1 MVQEAWGLLLGAIS
15 FRIKVRLQKN
25 IYNCKGVSKNRN
37 VLHFE
42 HHKDVLNVFH
52 KTAIVSEL
60 DGGNIDKTTNVCLMS
75 S

>member
-1 MVQEAWGLLLGAIS
+1 MLLGAIS

-25 IYNCKGVSKNRN
+25 IYSCKGISKNRN

-42 HHKDVLNVFH
+42 HHKDVLDVFH
-52 KTAIVSEL
+52 KTALVSKL
-60 DGGNIDKTTNVCLMS
+60 DGGNIDKTTNVCFMS